1 MRSHRTLFE
10 YTREKDPTRPVTF
23 VCGRDYNV
31 DRVVCYACH
40 CFVQLAV
47 PSARSSKLDISL
59 LSFDL
64 EAASKTQMH
73 APSAASLPFPSSA
86 LCLHDLQTFFADV
99 VLINLYYA
107 WYDDYGHLE
116 LIGDL
121 LSNEL
126 QHWYDTRKKP
136 IIVSEY
142 GADSVIGLHVVG
154 CHDV

>member
-1 MRSHRTLFE
+1 MWTKW
-10 YTREKDPTRPVTF
+10 YVTF
-23 VCGRDYNV
+23 FI
-31 DRVVCYACH
+31 A
-40 CFVQLAV
+40 L
-47 PSARSSKLDISL
+47 SSLLYPQPGSSNLDISL
-59 LSFDL
+59 VLFDL
-64 EAASKTQMH
+64 EAVSNTRMH
-73 APSAASLPFPSSA
+73 APSAASLPLH
-86 LCLHDLQTFFADV
+86 LCLHGLQTFFADV
-99 VLINLYYA
+99 VLVNLYYA

-154 CHDV
+154 CMCELFMCLWLCMCLCMCGGEGQVCVCMCVHL